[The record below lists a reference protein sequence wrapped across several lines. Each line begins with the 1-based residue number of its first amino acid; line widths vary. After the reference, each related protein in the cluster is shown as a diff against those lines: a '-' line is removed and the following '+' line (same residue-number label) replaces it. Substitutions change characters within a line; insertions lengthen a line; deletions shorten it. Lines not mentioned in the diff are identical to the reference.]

1 MKPWLRFCGKRLR
14 RKGLPSGL
22 VYGDRCGRVCGR
34 SLPPRIPIGISDKWI
49 AKSPGDSRMEL
60 FELLSL
66 VVGVFEDLRI
76 PYIVTGSVA
85 SMAYG
90 EPRLTNGIGLVAGLG
105 PSHVAAFVNAF
116 SPREFYL
123 SEAVVR
129 DAIARRAQFNIIHL
143 GSGLKVDV
151 MIQKDTPFD
160 RSRFSR
166 ARTIRPV
173 DTYEARFASPED
185 VILKK
190 MEYYREGG

>member
-1 MKPWLRFCGKRLR
+1 
-14 RKGLPSGL
+14 
-22 VYGDRCGRVCGR
+22 
-34 SLPPRIPIGISDKWI
+34 
-49 AKSPGDSRMEL
+49 MEL

-190 MEYYREGG
+190 MEYYREGGSEKHLRDIASMLRISAPEIDRDYIEQWTRTLGLLPIWEAIEQRLRDAS